1 MKPADEH
8 PGPAGAI
15 QPHRQHHSPP
25 DATSSSLRH
34 SLSDVERLPLAAA
47 VDMVESSMASDHTFG
62 THQQRQLEAIW
73 RRLQTQR
80 REQPI
85 DDDGRFSMRLL
96 EALFAS
102 ASRRHTVPNYA
113 IEMSRQLVSTALQ
126 APCPVRQSEHFVSA
140 MTLVLTGPMA
150 LSAAIV
156 EAVVAAIHRSSVLLE
171 QAAAEVAR
179 WQRSPGAPRWRENGL
194 LTGRDVVCSAVVGRA
209 LSGGDLERATR
220 VALLWP
226 PTRTTLLELARSLAR
241 RGQEST
247 LHGVLERYGRNGA
260 LRRDVIRC
268 LVELPAADSPPWLT
282 AWLSEESQDG

>member
-1 MKPADEH
+1 MKPAGEQ
-8 PGPAGAI
+8 PGSTGAI
-15 QPHRQHHSPP
+15 QQHRQRHSPP
-25 DATSSSLRH
+25 DANTSSLRH

-73 RRLQTQR
+73 RRLEVQR
-80 REQPI
+80 REQPG

-102 ASRRHTVPNYA
+102 ASRRHAVPNYA
-113 IEMSRQLVSTALQ
+113 SEMSRQLVAAALQ
-126 APCPVRQSEHFVSA
+126 APCPDRQSEHFVSA

-150 LSAAIV
+150 LSATIV
-156 EAVVAAIHRSSVLLE
+156 EAVVAAIYRSPVLLD

-179 WQRSPGAPRWRENGL
+179 WQRAPGAPRWRENGL

-209 LSGGDLERATR
+209 LAGGDLERATR
-220 VALLWP
+220 LALLWP
-226 PTRTTLLELARSLAR
+226 PTRTTLLELTRSLAR

-247 LHGVLERYGRNGA
+247 LCDVLERYNRNGS
-260 LRRDVIRC
+260 LRRDAIQT
-268 LVELPAADSPPWLT
+268 LVGLPAADSAPWLT
-282 AWLSEESQDG
+282 TWLSEERQDG